1 MTDFNAIL
9 DVPRS
14 HAMASGVFESVQGHE
29 PKNAPQNGITAAT
42 WVQDIGGLPDASG
55 LNATTGLLQLQFRIY
70 QNFLSEPLDAIDP
83 ALLAATDVMLTALS
97 GDFTLGGTVRNI
109 DLLKRFSDGLIARAG
124 YLNQDSKLFRVM
136 DIFIPVVINDL
147 WTQVA

>member
-14 HAMASGVFESVQGHE
+14 HAMASGVFESVEGHE

-42 WVQDIGGLPDASG
+42 WVQRIIPLPGGSG
-55 LNATTGLLQLQFRIY
+55 LAATSGLLTLFFRIY
-70 QNFLSEPLDAIDP
+70 QNFLSEPADGIDP
-83 ALLAATDVMLTALS
+83 ALLTATDVMMTALS
-97 GDFTLGGTVRNI
+97 GDYQLGGTVRNI
-109 DLLKRFSDGLIARAG
+109 DLLGQFSDGLSAQAG

-136 DIFIPVVINDL
+136 DITIPVVINDL

>member
-14 HAMASGVFESVQGHE
+14 HAMASGVFENVEGHE
-29 PKNAPQNGITAAT
+29 PKNGPKNGITAAT
-42 WVQDIGGLPDASG
+42 WVQDIAPLGEASG
-55 LNATTGLLQLQFRIY
+55 LTSTSGLLVLMFRIY
-70 QNFLSEPLDAIDP
+70 QNFLAEPPDAIDP
-83 ALLAATDVMLTALS
+83 NMLTAADVMMTALS

-109 DLLKRFSDGLIARAG
+109 DLLGEFSEGLRGRAG
-124 YLNQDSKLFRVM
+124 YLNQDSKVYRVM
-136 DIFIPVVINDL
+136 DISIPVVINDL